1 MDLEREHSLIA
12 RLKGISTSEK
22 ALILIIAVL
31 LLSAAFVPTKF
42 VDPDDRAYYIGMKAY
57 SDGKLTLTDAEMS
70 NYTVSLGTALTG
82 GGTNNGS
89 NPNGVVPTGGGTNNA
104 TGMRGSYNQWDKT
117 ASNTWVIEKTPGY
130 SFILAGFYRLGIAA
144 YTNLILAAIFLPIF
158 YILAKRQFGER
169 TTVFATIL
177 MAFSAAFL
185 GMLVRPY
192 MSDFAGFVFVALSVL
207 FYAESFKN
215 ARPTPLFLAGLF
227 AGISLCIRYTN
238 GILFLV
244 LIAHL
249 VISNRKS
256 LKTIIKPLT
265 WLAAGS
271 AIPVLLLVAYNLLVF
286 GKIFASGYSYAFGV
300 NFAFQYVYWGQIDT
314 ALAIISQNI
323 SNLPSFLLRGYPLLI
338 LLPFGIWAYG
348 VRRSG
353 NISKDKWKSL
363 LILLFCGFF
372 LLYGQY
378 EWSMGAGGAPGAL
391 SMGVNGAPMPM
402 GVNGAPMPM
411 GVNGAPMPSG
421 TNQSIVLNN
430 SSLKMPAGGF
440 GSAVSLS
447 IGPLTVH
454 GFSQAAYSE
463 LARFYLPCLL
473 PLALFGGVF
482 LDSRVF
488 KGGSRIARAMPYG
501 ILLGIVVVSLVVFYL
516 DCVLRTLV

>member
-1 MDLEREHSLIA
+1 MDLEREHSFIA

-31 LLSAAFVPTKF
+31 LMSAAFVPTKL

-372 LLYGQY
+372 LLYAQY

-391 SMGVNGAPMPM
+391 SM

-488 KGGSRIARAMPYG
+488 KGRSRIARAMPYG

>member
-1 MDLEREHSLIA
+1 MNN
-12 RLKGISTSEK
+12 T
-22 ALILIIAVL
+22 
-31 LLSAAFVPTKF
+31 T
-42 VDPDDRAYYIGMKAY
+42 GMQ
-57 SDGKLTLTDAEMS
+57 
-70 NYTVSLGTALTG
+70 
-82 GGTNNGS
+82 GS
-89 NPNGVVPTGGGTNNA
+89 N
-104 TGMRGSYNQWDKT
+104 NQWDKI
-117 ASNTWVIEKTPGY
+117 APNTWAIEKTPGY
-130 SFILAGFYRLGIAA
+130 SFILAGFNKLGIAA

-158 YILAKRQFGER
+158 YILAKRHFGGR
-169 TTVFATIL
+169 TAFFATIL

-207 FYAESFKN
+207 LYAESFKD
-215 ARPTPLFLAGLF
+215 ARPTPLVLAGLF

-238 GILFLV
+238 GLLFLV
-244 LIAHL
+244 IIAHL

-286 GKIFASGYSYAFGV
+286 GKVFASGYSYTAGV

-314 ALAIISQNI
+314 ALAIISRNI
-323 SNLPSFLLRGYPLLI
+323 SNLPSYLLRGYPLLI
-338 LLPFGIWAYG
+338 LLPFGILAYG

-353 NISKDKWKSL
+353 NASKNKWKSL

-372 LLYGQY
+372 LLYAQY
-378 EWSMGAGGAPGAL
+378 EWSLGAGGTPGAL
-391 SMGVNGAPMPM
+391 SMGANGAQTPSRTDQGIALNNSSGLTPLGGSNNTLAPASVGMQNNRSLTMPP
-402 GVNGAPMPM
+402 GG
-411 GVNGAPMPSG
+411 
-421 TNQSIVLNN
+421 LNN
-430 SSLKMPAGGF
+430 SSLQMPSGGANNRQNPGMF
-440 GSAVSLS
+440 GSAGSLS
-447 IGPLTVH
+447 IGPFTIP
-454 GFSQAAYSE
+454 GSSQAAYSE

-488 KGGSRIARAMPYG
+488 KGRHRIVRAMPYG
-501 ILLGIVVVSLVVFYL
+501 ILLGIVVVSLVIFYL